1 MASTPRKPPGSAD
14 SAADISAIG
23 DIFAFLG
30 LFFSTLFALMLFAA
44 VLTDSYGRMALAD
57 AQPAPSA
64 AAAQPS
70 EQPAASLPAE
80 QPAEP
85 SVMQRAIAAIDRAG
99 IASGVAR
106 GVLMVVLFSVSV
118 LLLNAARERSRHRIA
133 RGFSWVY
140 ALLAVLLLGLAV
152 IQIDTT
158 DYTARSYVS
167 LLGVTF
173 VFCLFAAVLTAAG
186 DAAPY
191 VRIFMAPFAMIGL
204 LHIVLLVF
212 SRGITLDLYFLGR
225 LGVFGFIGLVLIGFY
240 YAGQLVE
247 AAK

>member
-23 DIFAFLG
+23 DIFAFLS

-44 VLTDSYGRMALAD
+44 VLTDSYGRMALGKT
-57 AQPAPSA
+57 QLAPSA
-64 AAAQPS
+64 GVAQPS
-70 EQPAASLPAE
+70 EQPSASLPAE

-158 DYTARSYVS
+158 DYTARSYV
-167 LLGVTF
+167 